1 MAASKTILRVEKPV
15 TQTLE
20 AVKALLAWKGRAS
33 DPLPEF
39 VEMGEGESRLVL
51 VLSNKKDVYYTV
63 TARDCSC
70 PARNWHP
77 NQPCKHQRR
86 YFPEQPTIHKQS
98 IEETLREAD
107 KNLHK
112 MPYQYQRMVK
122 AAREAAESEPLEM
135 VGGHKPFRP
144 FLEDDGRPTGTAKA
158 SSSPSSIPLV
168 DTLGD
173 PTARDLA
180 YHSIKADREMW
191 PMVEA

>member
-1 MAASKTILRVEKPV
+1 MSASKTILRVESPQ
-15 TQTLE
+15 TQTVA
-20 AVKALLAWKGRAS
+20 AVKALLTWKGRAS

-39 VEMGEGESRLVL
+39 VEMGAGESRLVL
-51 VLSNKKDVYYTV
+51 VLSNKKDAYYTT

-70 PARNWHP
+70 PARSWHP
-77 NQPCKHQRR
+77 NGPCKHMRK
-86 YFPEQPTIHKQS
+86 YFAEQSHNPARQTMA
-98 IEETLREAD
+98 ETLEQAD

-112 MPYQYQRMVK
+112 MPYRYRQMVK
-122 AAREAAESEPLEM
+122 AAREAAESSPSDIIP
-135 VGGHKPFRP
+135 HKPFKP
-144 FLEDDGRPTGTAKA
+144 FLEDDGKPTGTAKEP
-158 SSSPSSIPLV
+158 SPSIPLI